1 MPQFAKKIEHTE
13 EIPPMVVVKTIE
25 PEVIP
30 FPKPEPVIAP
40 PPIPELTLEQKIN
53 KVEDLSTVIEKWR
66 KLIES
71 RRNLQSFKLANDG
84 MSNHLRLVD
93 QVTGMEFKTHNTAV
107 IETVL
112 NVIRQTLDGKIS
124 DVEDQIKF

>member
-1 MPQFAKKIEHTE
+1 MSQAAKKIVTVE
-13 EIPPMVVVKTIE
+13 EIIPMVVVRNE
-25 PEVIP
+25 ESVAEIP
-30 FPKPEPVIAP
+30 APAPK
-40 PPIPELTLEQKIN
+40 PELTLEQKIN

-112 NVIRQTLDGKIS
+112 NVIRQTLDVKIS

>member
-1 MPQFAKKIEHTE
+1 MSQAAKKIEPVE
-13 EIPPMVVVKTIE
+13 EIAPMMVVRIE
-25 PEVIP
+25 
-30 FPKPEPVIAP
+30 EPVAEIPASAP
-40 PPIPELTLEQKIN
+40 KPELTLEQKIN

-71 RRNLQSFKLANDG
+71 RRNLQSFKLASDG

-112 NVIRQTLDGKIS
+112 NVIRQTLDAKIS
-124 DVEDQIKF
+124 DVEDQIRF

>member
-1 MPQFAKKIEHTE
+1 MSQAAKKIEPVE
-13 EIPPMVVVKTIE
+13 EIAPMMVVRNE
-25 PEVIP
+25 
-30 FPKPEPVIAP
+30 EPVVEIPAP
-40 PPIPELTLEQKIN
+40 APKPELTLEQKIN

-112 NVIRQTLDGKIS
+112 NVIRQTLDAKIS
-124 DVEDQIKF
+124 DVEDQIRF